1 MGIGRYHRW
10 VCYYTSVYLNLW
22 GAKIQ
27 QKRRRE
33 EIMTHRTTDVVE
45 NVLSKFQ
52 ELMPENQQRQIQSR
66 EKSRSVEIE
75 QSPLQQR
82 VFGLHQGMGWMSDD
96 FNDPLTD
103 EFWLGET

>member
-1 MGIGRYHRW
+1 
-10 VCYYTSVYLNLW
+10 
-22 GAKIQ
+22 
-27 QKRRRE
+27 
-33 EIMTHRTTDVVE
+33 MTHRTTDVVE

-52 ELMPENQQRQIQSR
+52 ELMPENQQRQIQSM
-66 EKSRSVEIE
+66 EKSRSVEME

>member
-1 MGIGRYHRW
+1 
-10 VCYYTSVYLNLW
+10 
-22 GAKIQ
+22 
-27 QKRRRE
+27 
-33 EIMTHRTTDVVE
+33 MTHRTTDVVE